1 MSYAELNDYLNR
13 LASGASPSSS
23 LSVDDDGEVQGRIFN
38 TRLGSVF
45 HPVRTLSTGAVAGYA
60 GRVRALAAEDQGLPL
75 WKFLD
80 GAASDNESVE
90 LDRLCRMLHAINY
103 FRRPDAGAHTLYLNV
118 HDRLL
123 SAVSSNH
130 GLAFRRILDALGLP
144 VDQVVLQLPA
154 VNARQNW
161 MLNYVADNYR
171 RNGFR
176 IAVKVGSASQLQS
189 VLGHASVDAVRIVN
203 LHGASTAELTQALAQ
218 AAALNVDVL
227 LKEDA
232 VSETS
237 ASLRHAAERTGARV
251 LIQASSTSTQ
261 RPARLRRQELS
272 PRAA

>member
-1 MSYAELNDYLNR
+1 MTYPALHEYLER
-13 LASGASPSSS
+13 LSSGASPSSS
-23 LSVDDDGEVQGRIFN
+23 LSFGEDGEVQGRIFN

-45 HPVRTLSTGAVAGYA
+45 HPVRALGSGEVAGFA

-90 LDRLCRMLHAINY
+90 LDRLCRMLHAVNF
-103 FRRPDAGAHTLYLNV
+103 FRRADAGKQTLYLNV

-130 GLAFRRILDALGLP
+130 GMAFRRILDALGLP
-144 VDQVVLQLPA
+144 VGQVVLQLPA

-176 IAVKVGSASQLQS
+176 IAVKVGSASQLPS
-189 VLGHASVDAVRIVN
+189 VLGHAGVDAVRIDS
-203 LHGASTAELTQALAQ
+203 LHGATTAELTQVLAQ
-218 AAALNVDVL
+218 AAALGVGILVKHDPATAPAL
-227 LKEDA
+227 L
-232 VSETS
+232 
-237 ASLRHAAERTGARV
+237 HAAGRTGARI
-251 LIQASSTSTQ
+251 LIQERSGA
-261 RPARLRRQELS
+261 PARQ
-272 PRAA
+272 AA